1 MTEATGVEHVVD
13 HLFPLNGETSCGL
26 HVPWNLRVVTREEN
40 LKKSNSVP
48 DGPGF
53 AFNPFHNTP

>member
-1 MTEATGVEHVVD
+1 MTKITGEQYVVD
-13 HLFPLNGETSCGL
+13 HIYPLRCGNSCGL
-26 HVPWNLRVVTREEN
+26 HVPWNLRVVTQVEN